1 MKIMIFFF
9 VFFPKL
15 LNFFEGTLMW
25 VECVADLQEV
35 FDICGQLSA
44 VQALTQGDA
53 HESLERAKMLLFLW

>member
-1 MKIMIFFF
+1 M
-9 VFFPKL
+9 
-15 LNFFEGTLMW
+15 NFFEGTLMW